1 MKILLSIVLW
11 IIVAR
16 VFMWLG
22 KFIWPEDDN
31 DNLQY

>member
-31 DNLQY
+31 DNL